1 MQPNRAFIFLDTV
14 PQRQGSGAALRLYSN
29 VRAYLD
35 LGFEVEVIQIGTRVD
50 ETEPARDLNPVKW
63 TRVFEPAPEASIW
76 GRLMFR
82 MGIPAKAAVEYFVD
96 RSRLTVREVEK
107 RRQQAPDA
115 VFHMEGEFMASALP
129 RMRALPRRIWSV
141 HDLPSTV
148 SAASTRIACEAQGR
162 QPSVAELRELR
173 FATKY
178 EHFIARHAA
187 LALCIADYDV
197 SRIRDWG
204 CRAVEY
210 LPMSIPDEEV
220 EESDREWLPDG
231 RLRLLHLGSVS
242 HLPSYRS
249 LEFLFDKVWPHL
261 PPEVSNRISLNVV
274 GTVDPG
280 NERTKRIMDLARP
293 YSNVVFKGFVKDVR
307 AEYRES
313 DVQVVAST
321 DATGLRTR
329 IIESFAYGLPVLSTS
344 TAAQGIRGLK
354 PGETLLVADDAAQF
368 VNVLSELCGS
378 EKLLTKLS
386 SSGRAFY
393 EQNNSRAAVAAS
405 LGESLRRHLGVEV

>member
-1 MQPNRAFIFLDTV
+1 M

-35 LGFEVEVIQIGTRVD
+35 LGFEVEVIQIGTRTD
-50 ETEPARDLNPVKW
+50 ETEPARELNPVKW
-63 TRVFEPAPEASIW
+63 TRVFEPAPETSIW

-82 MGIPAKAAVEYFVD
+82 MGVPAKAAVEYFVD
-96 RSRLTVREVEK
+96 RSRLTTREVEK
-107 RRQQAPDA
+107 RRQPDA

-129 RMRALPRRIWSV
+129 RMRALPRTIWSV

-148 SAASTRIACEAQGR
+148 SAASTKIACEAQGR
-162 QPSVAELRELR
+162 KPTVAELRELR

-178 EHFIARHAA
+178 EHCIARHAA

-197 SRIRDWG
+197 NRIRDWG

-220 EESDREWLPDG
+220 EESGREWLPDG

-242 HLPSYRS
+242 HLPSFRS
-249 LEFLFDKVWPHL
+249 LEFLFDKVWPQL

-274 GTVDPG
+274 GTVNPD
-280 NERTKRIMDLARP
+280 NERTKRIMNLARP

-354 PGETLLVADDAAQF
+354 PGETLLIADDGVQF
-368 VNVLSELCGS
+368 VNVLTELSGSVQLLRRLSE
-378 EKLLTKLS
+378 
-386 SSGRAFY
+386 SGRAFY

-405 LGESLRRHLGVEV
+405 LGESLRRHLGVATDSRE

>member
-1 MQPNRAFIFLDTV
+1 
-14 PQRQGSGAALRLYSN
+14 
-29 VRAYLD
+29 
-35 LGFEVEVIQIGTRVD
+35 
-50 ETEPARDLNPVKW
+50 
-63 TRVFEPAPEASIW
+63 
-76 GRLMFR
+76 
-82 MGIPAKAAVEYFVD
+82 
-96 RSRLTVREVEK
+96 
-107 RRQQAPDA
+107 
-115 VFHMEGEFMASALP
+115 
-129 RMRALPRRIWSV
+129 
-141 HDLPSTV
+141 
-148 SAASTRIACEAQGR
+148 
-162 QPSVAELRELR
+162 
-173 FATKY
+173 
-178 EHFIARHAA
+178 
-187 LALCIADYDV
+187 
-197 SRIRDWG
+197 
-204 CRAVEY
+204 
-210 LPMSIPDEEV
+210 
-220 EESDREWLPDG
+220 
-231 RLRLLHLGSVS
+231 
-242 HLPSYRS
+242 LPSYRS
-249 LEFLFDKVWPHL
+249 LEFLFDKVWPNL

-386 SSGRAFY
+386 SSGRDFY